1 MDAAQVL
8 AALKDK
14 ALPVFGTLQEKKD
27 RLKKASGIEVFG
39 QEQGKKLNVL
49 ENIKRIEIQREER
62 RLKQEEHKI
71 HKQQREM
78 QNHALGKNIDCDFDL
93 LLEQEK

>member
-39 QEQGKKLNVL
+39 QE
-49 ENIKRIEIQREER
+49 
-62 RLKQEEHKI
+62 
-71 HKQQREM
+71 
-78 QNHALGKNIDCDFDL
+78 
-93 LLEQEK
+93 